1 MSAWIRRGSVILLT
15 MLLLLTAAVAENAQ
29 IPILIDGVRVAFFD
43 ADGNLLTPKA
53 ENGLLY
59 VPLQAFCE
67 NMGLSAEVQGQSVAV
82 DGTRIGMFDEAGNF
96 LTPVQMDGVDYVPLA
111 PFCNA
116 LGIQI
121 AEENGGFA
129 VLQGNGFRG
138 KMHKNLRFSP
148 FSGSSGPH
156 SPKFFH
162 SADRGKTEA
171 VLPERNKFLPHPKTG
186 RRLFDRL
193 PARPECGT
201 PRRR

>member
-1 MSAWIRRGSVILLT
+1 MRKSMSAWIRRGSIILLT
-15 MLLLLTAAVAENAQ
+15 MLLFLTAAVAENAQ

-121 AEENGGFA
+121 AEENGGFSDNA
-129 VLQGNGFRG
+129 ELPDNQLSLAIG
-138 KMHKNLRFSP
+138 KEGQNARLAAKLTGYKIDIKPES
-148 FSGSSGPH
+148 
-156 SPKFFH
+156 
-162 SADRGKTEA
+162 EA
-171 VLPERNKFLPHPKTG
+171 
-186 RRLFDRL
+186 
-193 PARPECGT
+193 
-201 PRRR
+201 